1 LQEQVC
7 IQEDEIDLRELFKTL
22 VKNKKFIIIFTTITT
37 LLALVYVMV
46 KTPIYEAK
54 ALIEIGSYQLI
65 NDNDNEDEFKSYHKV
80 NIEKTALLLKKLNTL
95 YIFQNDK
102 NKVSKISAITIPKRS
117 DSFIEVRSL
126 AINNDLAKKEIEKL
140 VLYIQS
146 KHKKILDN
154 VKNRTKLEVENIDNE
169 IKNIK
174 NNKIR
179 LLLEKIDIA
188 KISLLDYKQMLKNI
202 DENIKKIQNIDPSL
216 TALELMKKSDLTSM
230 ILKLNMQIID
240 MKKEKNYLETTVV
253 NSLFEKKEMIEY
265 RVLPQNH
272 KNTQIVGKIITN
284 DHPVKPK
291 KLLIIIVAFIT
302 GLILSIFL
310 VFIIEFF
317 RDEDKHK

>member
-1 LQEQVC
+1 
-7 IQEDEIDLRELFKTL
+7 
-22 VKNKKFIIIFTTITT
+22 
-37 LLALVYVMV
+37 MV

-95 YIFQNDK
+95 YIDMYQNEK
-102 NKVSKISAITIPKRS
+102 NRTSKISSITIPKKTNS
-117 DSFIEVRSL
+117 YIEIKSL

-140 VLYIQS
+140 VSYIQS

-154 VKNRTKLEVENIDNE
+154 VKDRNKLEIENIDNE

-174 NNKIR
+174 NKKIK
-179 LLLEKIDIA
+179 LLQEKIDIA

-202 DENIKKIQNIDPSL
+202 DENIKKIQNINPSL
-216 TALELMKKSDLTSM
+216 AALNLMKKSDLTSM

-302 GLILSIFL
+302 GLILSMFL